1 MPTSTIVVFTIRD
14 STKALLLQLLY
25 CSWWIVLM
33 MALRGLWITL
43 SLTTLSYLT
52 HLTHLSAASPH
63 TCAGVR
69 KEYTLRHMG
78 EGREVPDTPQ
88 TGLDLQ
94 VCVTQNLT
102 CCTRKMEERYQ
113 FTVRR
118 DIQNLLQTS
127 SSALKLLITQSVAGL
142 QEAMEALVR
151 QAQDQTVALLLS
163 TYRDLSEDAAPTV
176 DELFTDVGL
185 FVLGAELS
193 LEEAVQRF
201 FLALFPPV
209 FERLVEPGLER
220 LDGGYGECVRSA
232 GHGLAPYGN
241 APARLTKQ
249 LSGAALPHRVLLQAL
264 HLGVEVINTTDHL
277 QLSRECR
284 RALLRMS
291 YCPHCQALTASRP
304 CMGYC
309 LNVLRGCLASLAEVD
324 PHWREFVRS
333 LEALSVRMD
342 SGMDLERTLAAMPT
356 IVRDAIAHAHKSAP
370 YLSSQVRGV
379 CGHPSRLQ
387 SGGVQRG
394 VRDSLPLRVPAK
406 LSEETLSIRRQ
417 EFLTSLR
424 VYRAFYGG
432 LANQLCV
439 SELAAQ
445 DGVVC
450 WNGADIVK
458 SRSPSEQERES
469 TVGHAVPASA
479 AGVRE
484 RQRVQ

>member
-1 MPTSTIVVFTIRD
+1 
-14 STKALLLQLLY
+14 
-25 CSWWIVLM
+25 
-33 MALRGLWITL
+33 
-43 SLTTLSYLT
+43 
-52 HLTHLSAASPH
+52 
-63 TCAGVR
+63 
-69 KEYTLRHMG
+69 
-78 EGREVPDTPQ
+78 
-88 TGLDLQ
+88 
-94 VCVTQNLT
+94 
-102 CCTRKMEERYQ
+102 RKMEERYQ

-291 YCPHCQALTASRP
+291 YCPHCQALTSTRP
-304 CMGYC
+304 CVGYC

-324 PHWREFVRS
+324 PHWREFVGS
-333 LEALSVRMD
+333 LEALLVRMD
-342 SGMDLERTLAAMPT
+342 SGMDLERTLAAVPT

-406 LSEETLSIRRQ
+406 LSEETLSIRRK

-458 SRSPSEQERES
+458 SYTQQVVGSGIKAQADNPEVRVKEADPVVNKVIDKLKHINQVEINHSTYQLIHESYTLLLDNVMLLFSWCKNSSSLVWFDGCDGFNSLANVSECS
-469 TVGHAVPASA
+469 
-479 AGVRE
+479 
-484 RQRVQ
+484 

>member
-1 MPTSTIVVFTIRD
+1 
-14 STKALLLQLLY
+14 
-25 CSWWIVLM
+25 
-33 MALRGLWITL
+33 
-43 SLTTLSYLT
+43 
-52 HLTHLSAASPH
+52 
-63 TCAGVR
+63 
-69 KEYTLRHMG
+69 
-78 EGREVPDTPQ
+78 
-88 TGLDLQ
+88 
-94 VCVTQNLT
+94 
-102 CCTRKMEERYQ
+102 
-113 FTVRR
+113 
-118 DIQNLLQTS
+118 
-127 SSALKLLITQSVAGL
+127 
-142 QEAMEALVR
+142 EAMEALVR

-291 YCPHCQALTASRP
+291 YCPHCQALTSTRP
-304 CMGYC
+304 CVGYC

-324 PHWREFVRS
+324 PHWREFVGS
-333 LEALSVRMD
+333 LEALLVRMD
-342 SGMDLERTLAAMPT
+342 SGMDLERTLAAVPT

-370 YLSSQVRGV
+370 YLSSQVKRLNFYTLDTYRNCSQNKISYFCLCV
-379 CGHPSRLQ
+379 CVCVCCR
-387 SGGVQRG
+387 
-394 VRDSLPLRVPAK
+394 
-406 LSEETLSIRRQ
+406 

-458 SRSPSEQERES
+458 RYTHTHILSLSFLFLSLGPILVIYRQI
-469 TVGHAVPASA
+469 VHCA
-479 AGVRE
+479 A
-484 RQRVQ
+484 

>member
-1 MPTSTIVVFTIRD
+1 
-14 STKALLLQLLY
+14 
-25 CSWWIVLM
+25 
-33 MALRGLWITL
+33 
-43 SLTTLSYLT
+43 
-52 HLTHLSAASPH
+52 
-63 TCAGVR
+63 
-69 KEYTLRHMG
+69 
-78 EGREVPDTPQ
+78 
-88 TGLDLQ
+88 
-94 VCVTQNLT
+94 
-102 CCTRKMEERYQ
+102 
-113 FTVRR
+113 
-118 DIQNLLQTS
+118 
-127 SSALKLLITQSVAGL
+127 
-142 QEAMEALVR
+142 MEALVR

-291 YCPHCQALTASRP
+291 YCPHCQALTSTRP
-304 CMGYC
+304 CVGYC

-324 PHWREFVRS
+324 PHWREFVGS
-333 LEALSVRMD
+333 LEALLVRMD
-342 SGMDLERTLAAMPT
+342 SGMDLERTLAAVPT

-406 LSEETLSIRRQ
+406 LSEETLSIRRK

-458 SRSPSEQERES
+458 SYTQQVVGSGIKAQADNPEVRVKEADPVVNKVIDKLKHINQLLQGRSIPKLGTLDQIETGSGDAEGLYSGDCDDEDGCWGSGSGPGGKSPAVRTTNCEYSVLSQSHGDSENCFQPITRRDQNKPQHRFS
-469 TVGHAVPASA
+469 FINKPAVS
-479 AGVRE
+479 
-484 RQRVQ
+484 QRLTNPQP